1 MPVKPLEPGDPERLG
16 RFELLGRLGE
26 GGQGIVYLG
35 RGTGPGEDRVAVKVL
50 RSSVDAMV
58 LERLAR
64 ELDAVHQVQPF
75 VTAGV
80 IEASAEGDRRYI
92 VSEFVDGPSLQ
103 DRVRERGPL
112 PEHDLQRLAVGTA
125 TALTAIHGAGVV
137 HRDFKPANVLLGPD
151 GPRVVDFGIAR
162 LIDAS
167 TITSGLI
174 GTPSFIAPEQLTGA
188 RPTSA
193 VDIFA
198 WAVTMIFAATG
209 RLAFG
214 GDSVMAVMMRIMNEV
229 PDVTGVPDSL
239 RPVIIECLDKDP
251 ARRPKA
257 RDIMLRLVDPS
268 APYPQQ
274 TLLTP
279 ASPGVLGSPAGQGA
293 PAFPVDSVPF
303 ASRPTHPSS
312 PSGPAPGAGAAG
324 PAAFDPRTGPVPELP
339 GSTLAG
345 QGVPAVPPPK
355 GSRRSRRGLALAAG
369 SAAAVVV
376 LAVVGVLLLNRGP
389 ASNPPS
395 GTSSSSPP
403 ASAGSTPPASSP
415 PATVQAAGS
424 AIPAAF
430 AGTWNGTATL
440 AAIGAPGFGFKNAI
454 TFTMTTGGTTA
465 HENEAGGCVNTL
477 TLTSTTATVLTF
489 SEPQAGGCVAGT
501 VTFTRQGAALA
512 YRWTDNVEQETATL
526 RKS

>member
-1 MPVKPLEPGDPERLG
+1 MPVNPLEPGDPERLG

-35 RGTGPGEDRVAVKVL
+35 RGPGPGEERVAVKVL
-50 RSSVDAMV
+50 RSSVDAHV

-80 IEASAEGDRRYI
+80 IEAGAEGGRRYI
-92 VSEFVDGPSLQ
+92 VSEFIDGPSLQ
-103 DRVRERGPL
+103 DRVSERGPL

-174 GTPSFIAPEQLTGA
+174 GTPSFIAPEQLAGA

-193 VDIFA
+193 VDIFG
-198 WAVTMIFAATG
+198 WALTMIFAATG

-214 GDSVMAVMMRIMNEV
+214 GDSVMAVMMRIMNEA

-239 RPVIIECLDKDP
+239 RPVIMECLNKDP

-274 TLLTP
+274 TPLNLAGPEPT
-279 ASPGVLGSPAGQGA
+279 ARPAGPAG
-293 PAFPVDSVPF
+293 PAFAVDSVPF
-303 ASRPTHPSS
+303 ADRPTHLSS
-312 PSGPAPGAGAAG
+312 PSGLAPGAGTATQ
-324 PAAFDPRTGPVPELP
+324 AAFVPRTGPVPELP
-339 GSTLAG
+339 GSIPPG
-345 QGVPAVPPPK
+345 PAVLSPQGP
-355 GSRRSRRGLALAAG
+355 RRSRRGLALAAG
-369 SAAAVVV
+369 SAAAVVI
-376 LAVVGVLLLNRGP
+376 LAVAGVLLLNRGL
-389 ASNPPS
+389 ASNTPGGRSS
-395 GTSSSSPP
+395 GSPP
-403 ASAGSTPPASSP
+403 ASPASTPPASTP
-415 PATVQAAGS
+415 PATVRAAGS
-424 AIPAAF
+424 TIPAAF
-430 AGTWNGTATL
+430 AGTWKGTATL
-440 AAIGAPGFGFKNAI
+440 AAIGAPGVGFRNAI
-454 TFTMTTGGTTA
+454 TFTMTAGGTTA
-465 HENEAGGCVNTL
+465 QENEAGGCVNTL
-477 TLTSTTATVLTF
+477 ALTSATAGVLTF
-489 SEPQAGGCVAGT
+489 SESEAGGCVAGT
-501 VTFTRQGAALA
+501 VTFTRHGANLA

-526 RKS
+526 RES

>member
-1 MPVKPLEPGDPERLG
+1 MPVNPLEPGDPERLG

-35 RGTGPGEDRVAVKVL
+35 RGPGPGEERVAVKVL
-50 RSSVDAMV
+50 RSSVDAML

-80 IEASAEGDRRYI
+80 IEACAEGDRRYI

-125 TALTAIHGAGVV
+125 AALTAIHGAGVV

-174 GTPSFIAPEQLTGA
+174 GTPSFIAPEQLAGA

-214 GDSVMAVMMRIMNEV
+214 GDSVMAVMMRIMNEA

-279 ASPGVLGSPAGQGA
+279 AGLGDPAGQTGPA
-293 PAFPVDSVPF
+293 GPAFPVD
-303 ASRPTHPSS
+303 R
-312 PSGPAPGAGAAG
+312 
-324 PAAFDPRTGPVPELP
+324 VPELP
-339 GSTLAG
+339 GSIQPG
-345 QGVPAVPPPK
+345 RAVPSPEGPRRP
-355 GSRRSRRGLALAAG
+355 RRSRRGLALAVG
-369 SAAAVVV
+369 SAAVVV
-376 LAVVGVLLLNRGP
+376 LAVAGVLLFNRGP
-389 ASNPPS
+389 ASNTPGGRPS
-395 GTSSSSPP
+395 GSPATS
-403 ASAGSTPPASSP
+403 AASTPPASTSA
-415 PATVQAAGS
+415 ATARAAGPT
-424 AIPAAF
+424 IPAAF

-440 AAIGAPGFGFKNAI
+440 AAIGAPGLGFQNAI
-454 TFTMTTGGTTA
+454 TFAMTAGGTTA
-465 HENEAGGCVNTL
+465 QENEAGGCVNTL
-477 TLTSTTATVLTF
+477 TLTSTTAGVLTF
-489 SEPQAGGCVAGT
+489 SEPGAGGCVAGT
-501 VTFTRQGAALA
+501 VTFIRRGATLA

-526 RKS
+526 RES

>member
-1 MPVKPLEPGDPERLG
+1 MPVTPLEPGDPERLG

-35 RGTGPGEDRVAVKVL
+35 RGTGPGEERVAVKVL

-80 IEASAEGDRRYI
+80 IEASAEGGRRYI
-92 VSEFVDGPSLQ
+92 VSEFIDGPSLQ

-174 GTPSFIAPEQLTGA
+174 GTPSFIAPEQLAGA

-193 VDIFA
+193 VDIFG

-214 GDSVMAVMMRIMNEV
+214 GDSVMAVMMRVMNEA

-279 ASPGVLGSPAGQGA
+279 AGPGAPDRQTG
-293 PAFPVDSVPF
+293 PAFPAGSVPF
-303 ASRPTHPSS
+303 TGRPTHLSS
-312 PSGPAPGAGAAG
+312 PSGLAPDAGTAP

-339 GSTLAG
+339 GSIQRG
-345 QGVPAVPPPK
+345 PAVPSLK

-369 SAAAVVV
+369 GAAAVVV
-376 LAVVGVLLLNRGP
+376 LAVAGVLLLNRGP
-389 ASNPPS
+389 ASNTPG

-403 ASAGSTPPASSP
+403 ATAGSTPPASSP
-415 PATVQAAGS
+415 PATARAAGS
-424 AIPAAF
+424 TIPAAF

-440 AAIGAPGFGFKNAI
+440 AAIGAPGVGFQNAI
-454 TFTMTTGGTTA
+454 TFTMTAGGTTSQ
-465 HENEAGGCVNTL
+465 ENEAGGCVNTL
-477 TLTSTTATVLTF
+477 TLTSTTARVLTF
-489 SEPQAGGCVAGT
+489 SEPGAGGCVAGT
-501 VTFTRQGAALA
+501 VTFTRQGATLA
-512 YRWTDNVEQETATL
+512 YRWTNNIEQETATL
-526 RKS
+526 RES

>member
-1 MPVKPLEPGDPERLG
+1 MPVRPLEPGDPERLG

-35 RGTGPGEDRVAVKVL
+35 RGTGPGEERVAVKVL
-50 RSSVDAMV
+50 RSSVDAMM

-80 IEASAEGDRRYI
+80 IEASAEGDRHYI

-103 DRVRERGPL
+103 DRVREGGPL
-112 PEHDLQRLAVGTA
+112 SEHDLQRLAVGTA

-167 TITSGLI
+167 TITSGVI
-174 GTPSFIAPEQLTGA
+174 GTPSFIAPEQLAGA

-214 GDSVMAVMMRIMNEV
+214 GDSVMAVMMRIMNEE

-239 RPVIIECLDKDP
+239 RPIILECLDKDP

-257 RDIMLRLVDPS
+257 RDIMFRLVDPS
-268 APYPQQ
+268 APYPQ
-274 TLLTP
+274 
-279 ASPGVLGSPAGQGA
+279 
-293 PAFPVDSVPF
+293 PF
-303 ASRPTHPSS
+303 ADQPTHLSS
-312 PSGPAPGAGAAG
+312 PSGLAPGAGTAAL
-324 PAAFDPRTGPVPELP
+324 AAFDPRTGPVPELP
-339 GSTLAG
+339 GSIRPG
-345 QGVPAVPPPK
+345 PALPSPR

-376 LAVVGVLLLNRGP
+376 LAVAGVLLLNRGH
-389 ASNPPS
+389 ASNTPN
-395 GTSSSSPP
+395 GTPSSSRP
-403 ASAGSTPPASSP
+403 ASAASTPPASTP
-415 PATVQAAGS
+415 PATVRAAGS

-440 AAIGAPGFGFKNAI
+440 AAIGAPGVGFKNPI
-454 TFTMTTGGTTA
+454 TFTMTAGGTKA
-465 HENEAGGCVNTL
+465 QENEAGGCVNTL
-477 TLTSTTATVLTF
+477 TLTSTTAGVLTF
-489 SEPQAGGCVAGT
+489 SEPGTGGCVAGT
-501 VTFTRQGAALA
+501 VTFTRRGATLA

-526 RKS
+526 RES